1 MLSFIYFYLF
11 IYDKFCTLKHADA
24 QPTSGAGSG
33 HAHHQFPN
41 NDDNDKHN
49 DWLLL
54 WLDYS
59 LYCCLFAFGTVDCV
73 SAIHTAI
80 TWSWTSF
87 MKVIFRCVSCM
98 WCIKIVVIWRAA
110 QQLYVC
116 ISILIPGLVKPEAD
130 RGQICAGF
138 QMFIV
143 GESIRNIHWE

>member
-1 MLSFIYFYLF
+1 MLCLIYAM
-11 IYDKFCTLKHADA
+11 FCTLKHADA

-41 NDDNDKHN
+41 NDDSDKHN

-59 LYCCLFAFGTVDCV
+59 YYCYLFAFRTADCV

-80 TWSWTSF
+80 TWSWTSL
-87 MKVIFRCVSCM
+87 MNVIFRCVFCM
-98 WCIKIVVIWRAA
+98 WCIKTVVIWCAA
-110 QQLYVC
+110 QQLYVW
-116 ISILIPGLVKPEAD
+116 IRILIPGLIKPEAD

-138 QMFIV
+138 HMFIV
-143 GESIRNIHWE
+143 GDSIRNIHRE